1 MSLSR
6 STLTNDPEI
15 RKIEDRIREEE
26 ARQHRLI
33 LQGRPTQAGDDVIRR
48 LRQTVQDMKARRRP
62 LQR

>member
-6 STLTNDPEI
+6 RPSPDLEI

-33 LQGRPTQAGDDVIRR
+33 LQGMPTQAGDDVIRQ
-48 LRQTVQDMKARRRP
+48 LRQTLQRMKTQRRP
-62 LQR
+62 TWR